1 MLKRIRQYNYIKKIR
16 KVMEREGNLKYLG
29 LNGIKSDAAADVFAE
44 KIDINFYI
52 AVFHGETMCTHYTEV
67 NKDYIMNY
75 KFQKKGG

>member
-16 KVMEREGNLKYLG
+16 KVMEREDNLKYLG

-44 KIDINFYI
+44 KIDMDFYS
-52 AVFHGETMCTHYTEV
+52 AVFHVYTSRGESGHYTEV

-75 KFQKKGG
+75 KF